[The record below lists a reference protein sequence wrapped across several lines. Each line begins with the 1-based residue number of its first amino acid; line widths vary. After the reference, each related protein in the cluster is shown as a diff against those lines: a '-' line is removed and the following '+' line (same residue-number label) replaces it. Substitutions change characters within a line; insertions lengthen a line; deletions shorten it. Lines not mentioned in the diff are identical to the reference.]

1 MASYSGKQYP
11 GAARDLK
18 ALKRQE
24 ADERNLAYQM
34 RLFEAS
40 LNEEA
45 PAN

>member
-1 MASYSGKQYP
+1 MASYSGRQYP

-24 ADERNLAYQM
+24 AEMRNSAYRERLA
-34 RLFEAS
+34 AATT
-40 LNEEA
+40 EEV

>member
-1 MASYSGKQYP
+1 MASFSGRQYP

-24 ADERNLAYQM
+24 ADERNLAYRM
-34 RLFEAS
+34 RIAEAAA
-40 LNEEA
+40 NEEV

>member
-24 ADERNLAYQM
+24 AEMRNAAYRERLEAAEAEATP
-34 RLFEAS
+34 FE
-40 LNEEA
+40 
-45 PAN
+45 